1 MIQAALFL
9 LVVAVVMLW
18 ISTRQHKASGLPG
31 GRVVYSDMRGWGRVE
46 KPLYD
51 PETGLTGRP
60 DYLVEQDGGE
70 TLIPVEV
77 KSARAPSV
85 PYDSHVFQLAAYC
98 LLVERVYGRRPPY
111 GLLRYRDKTFAI
123 DYTPSVEQELEAL
136 LEQMRRDV
144 ARSTSRAKTVQPPA
158 RSHEEAA
165 RCARC
170 GYRKVCDQR
179 L

>member
-1 MIQAALFL
+1 MIQAAISL
-9 LVVAVVMLW
+9 LVIAVVILW
-18 ISTRQHKASGLPG
+18 LSARQRKVSGLPG
-31 GRVVYSDMRGWGRVE
+31 GRVVYSDTRGWGRVE

-51 PETGLTGRP
+51 AEYGLTGRP
-60 DYLVEQDGGE
+60 DYLVELEDGE

-98 LLVERVYGRRPPY
+98 LLVERVYGKRPPY
-111 GLLRYRDKTFAI
+111 GLLHYRDKTFAI
-123 DYTPSVEQELEAL
+123 DYTPAVEQELVAL
-136 LEQMRRDV
+136 LDEMRRAA
-144 ARSTSRAKTVQPPA
+144 ARPSSRAKAAQGIP
-158 RSHEEAA
+158 RSHEDPA